1 MDRAGA
7 RHHVHR
13 AGGRVHFAK
22 AQGASSHPRSPKAE
36 CATQKRVYAVNV
48 PVLELETLQQ
58 PACLELENPLA
69 FPAAG
74 SSKTT
79 IQLQC
84 KRMWSS
90 PEVNTHAWVSTSPKS
105 PWSNVALHFGHSE
118 SEYLLPAP
126 PSFIPLTAIAAH
138 PYSPLLKG

>member
-1 MDRAGA
+1 MRY
-7 RHHVHR
+7 
-13 AGGRVHFAK
+13 
-22 AQGASSHPRSPKAE
+22 AE
-36 CATQKRVYAVNV
+36 GVDVVSV

-90 PEVNTHAWVSTSPKS
+90 PEVNTHAGVSTSPKS
-105 PWSNVALHFGHSE
+105 PWSNVAFHFSHSE
-118 SEYLLPAP
+118 SECLLLAP

-138 PYSPLLKG
+138 PYRPLLKG